1 MNTSGDSGDSGALSG
16 ERKSLPEKVNFA
28 ATWVSAKLLK
38 KHRERKARRLESEAN
53 LQENG
58 TSAVDKLV
66 ESDLIAIRLGL
77 ADTISNEATL
87 SAFREFLEKE
97 HSEEN
102 LCFWLACEDYKNF
115 EELRDEKAS
124 QILEQF
130 ILVSKNYSFL
140 I

>member
-1 MNTSGDSGDSGALSG
+1 MNTSGDSGEGALSG

-53 LQENG
+53 LGQLPING
-58 TSAVDKLV
+58 TSALDRLV
-66 ESDLIAIRLGL
+66 ESDLCAIRLGL
-77 ADTISNEATL
+77 ADTIACEASL
-87 SAFREFLEKE
+87 SAFREFLAKE

-102 LCFWLACEDYKNF
+102 LCFWLACEEYKNY
-115 EELRDEKAS
+115 EDLRDEKAT

-130 ILVSKNYSFL
+130 ILVSFPNN
-140 I
+140 